1 MERGENIDK
10 AKQLQFELLIAH
22 RECHQSLI
30 KSGLAEKRLGVFID
44 QLEDA
49 PAALLDFALERRHL
63 AKLVRPHALSK
74 DGTRRLHF
82 GLKKKITSRHAQLAV
97 GFRNED
103 EIASSNFEEQVE
115 EICLADSGG
124 PGLGSVRQSLFVLI
138 DSARK
143 LA

>member
-1 MERGENIDK
+1 
-10 AKQLQFELLIAH
+10 LQFELLIAH

-74 DGTRRLHF
+74 DRTRDLHWAQ
-82 GLKKKITSRHAQLAV
+82 KKFTSGYAQFAA

-103 EIASSNFEEQVE
+103 EIASSNF
-115 EICLADSGG
+115 
-124 PGLGSVRQSLFVLI
+124 
-138 DSARK
+138 
-143 LA
+143 

>member
-1 MERGENIDK
+1 VERGENIDK

-74 DGTRRLHF
+74 DGTRRLHR
-82 GLKKKITSRHAQLAV
+82 GSKKNLHPDTLSLRPVSEMKMKLLQAI
-97 GFRNED
+97 
-103 EIASSNFEEQVE
+103 FEEQVE

-124 PGLGSVRQSLFVLI
+124 PGLGSVRQSLFVLEPI
-138 DSARK
+138 S
-143 LA
+143 